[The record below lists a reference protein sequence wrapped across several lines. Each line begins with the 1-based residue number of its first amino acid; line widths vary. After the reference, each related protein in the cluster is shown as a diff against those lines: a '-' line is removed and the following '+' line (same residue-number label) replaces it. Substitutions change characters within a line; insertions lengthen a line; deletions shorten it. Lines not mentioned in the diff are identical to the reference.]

1 MKLSAALSLTFTFLH
16 RYHVGESMLPSL
28 RHYLR
33 YIDIEKDFDAK
44 GFTVKVI
51 LSPFVIPT

>member
-1 MKLSAALSLTFTFLH
+1 
-16 RYHVGESMLPSL
+16 MLPSL

-44 GFTVKVI
+44 GFTVKV
-51 LSPFVIPT
+51 LSRRVSTLFSWLMALSSQEQCLN